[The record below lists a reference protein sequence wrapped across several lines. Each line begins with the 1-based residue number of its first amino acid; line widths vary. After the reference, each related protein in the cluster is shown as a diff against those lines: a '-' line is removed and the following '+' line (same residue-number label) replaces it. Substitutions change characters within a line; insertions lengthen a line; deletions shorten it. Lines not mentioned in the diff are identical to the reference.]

1 MASNSTYR
9 TDDVDV
15 STLDAEVMD
24 VTGHALV
31 HAIETHFDGYSTL
44 EDVLFHRHCVP
55 ILTTMHNV
63 KSTQPR
69 ATTLPLRTAFN
80 ICYWPLLCNCL
91 IICFE
96 WILSLFKYIS
106 KQQQTLITAL
116 TIVCMVRTTNATKC
130 GVTLSAHYGW
140 SGTRTGSSPTNGIYL
155 ETGTLNDEPYYYDT
169 PGEYYLY
176 YRSDLVRWYVST
188 TLGSSAVYR
197 YCEGSDL
204 LTCAWYDWDASVSS
218 FVLDGNATVSTWE
231 CPTSTSDLYILV
243 LEPKTWDEAED
254 YCQTTYNS
262 HLATITD
269 DVSAQALLDLCPRCD
284 LWMGLNDHKI
294 EGVWEYVDGTECSG
308 STGCGTSY
316 KFWNN
321 GEPDNAGSL
330 GNEDC

>member
-1 MASNSTYR
+1 
-9 TDDVDV
+9 
-15 STLDAEVMD
+15 
-24 VTGHALV
+24 
-31 HAIETHFDGYSTL
+31 
-44 EDVLFHRHCVP
+44 
-55 ILTTMHNV
+55 MHNV

-188 TLGSSAVYR
+188 TLGSTGGTTMR
-197 YCEGSDL
+197 YCDGRDL
-204 LTCAWYDWDASVSS
+204 FTCAWYDWDGSVSR
-218 FVLDGNATVSTWE
+218 FVLDAT
-231 CPTSTSDLYILV
+231 
-243 LEPKTWDEAED
+243 
-254 YCQTTYNS
+254 
-262 HLATITD
+262 
-269 DVSAQALLDLCPRCD
+269 
-284 LWMGLNDHKI
+284 
-294 EGVWEYVDGTECSG
+294 GT
-308 STGCGTSY
+308 
-316 KFWNN
+316 
-321 GEPDNAGSL
+321 
-330 GNEDC
+330 